1 MRVSEIDDA
10 SIVEC
15 IPSEKESDMKEVP
28 SKSGIRRRRL
38 GLAMSKSPL
47 RHLIRIYYGLSLW
60 ILSFFLRRSGEVCA
74 IVLSGS
80 AVRGTMRYGVSDID
94 FFVVIDSGPQS
105 ERIRDNIG
113 VDLAFLRRFLLPLAD
128 ADETGV
134 LTVSDLHA
142 LRVTKPH
149 LFDVKNQL
157 RVLCTRADFDFEAV
171 MDSQKGV
178 ESSPETVRMS
188 QLSDVWRK
196 FLVYLEHC
204 AYDAVLAE
212 NVLSRVVERLR
223 EVVPVESDA
232 ADDPNAVFARFL
244 DALGCSTSSR
254 MGDHRVEVPNLLFR
268 ESLPLDIIRDFSS
281 VPETMAIM
289 RVSADARNESVPS
302 LADLD
307 VIRTKGEVD
316 YVQVGSVL
324 LPFVS
329 EGAYGILT
337 RDANP
342 LTFAAM
348 SGEDPPR
355 GVISR
360 MKSINEAQASH
371 LAGDTGFIF
380 LNDPSNL
387 LFAVREVLH
396 FLDRDSPERLDVV
409 QHALDEGEKAEA
421 CFEAQAILRDTTRE
435 SYRVSV
441 LIPTYNRV
449 GLLRETIQS
458 LLDQSRK
465 PDEILVIDN
474 GSTDDTADWI
484 DGMSV
489 EHQHLRRVLETEKG
503 IIAARNRA
511 IADADPD
518 SDVVLFID
526 DDCLAPVD
534 WVKDMMLPFEYD
546 HEIVSCG
553 GGISFR
559 DDDCTPWGDFY
570 RQKYRRESLESAR

>member
-1 MRVSEIDDA
+1 
-10 SIVEC
+10 
-15 IPSEKESDMKEVP
+15 MKEIP
-28 SKSGIRRRRL
+28 SKSRIRRRRL
-38 GLAMSKSPL
+38 GLAMSRSPI
-47 RHLIRIYYGLSLW
+47 RHLLRIYYGLSLW
-60 ILSFFLRRSGEVCA
+60 ILSSFLRRSGEVCA

-128 ADETGV
+128 AGETAV

-142 LRVTKPH
+142 LGVVKPH
-149 LFDVKNQL
+149 LFKAENQL
-157 RVLCTRADFDFEAV
+157 SVLCTRSDFDLEAV
-171 MDSQKGV
+171 MNLQNGT
-178 ESSPETVRMS
+178 ECSPETVRMS

-204 AYDAVLAE
+204 VYDPVLAR

-232 ADDPNAVFARFL
+232 TDDPDAVFARFL

-254 MGDHRVEVPNLLFR
+254 MGDHRVKVPNLLFR
-268 ESLPLDIIRDFSS
+268 ESLPLDVIRDFSC
-281 VPETMAIM
+281 VPESMTVM
-289 RVSADARNESVPS
+289 RVSADTKNPSVPT

-307 VIRTKGEVD
+307 VIRTRGEAD

-342 LTFAAM
+342 LTFSAM
-348 SGEDPPR
+348 SGEEPPN

-360 MKSINEAQASH
+360 LQSINEAEASQ

-380 LNDPSNL
+380 LNDPSKL
-387 LFAVREVLH
+387 VFAVGEILH
-396 FLDRDSPERLDVV
+396 FLGRESPERLDAI
-409 QHALDEGEKAEA
+409 QHALDAGEEAEA
-421 CFEAQAILRDTTRE
+421 CFEAQAVLRGTTRE
-435 SYRVSV
+435 SHRVSV
-441 LIPTYNRV
+441 LIPTYNRS

-458 LLDQSRK
+458 LLEQSRK

-474 GSTDDTADWI
+474 GSTDDTADWL

-489 EHQHLRRVLETEKG
+489 EHKHLRRVLETEKG

-546 HEIVSCG
+546 PDIVSCG

>member
-1 MRVSEIDDA
+1 
-10 SIVEC
+10 
-15 IPSEKESDMKEVP
+15 
-28 SKSGIRRRRL
+28 
-38 GLAMSKSPL
+38 
-47 RHLIRIYYGLSLW
+47 
-60 ILSFFLRRSGEVCA
+60 
-74 IVLSGS
+74 
-80 AVRGTMRYGVSDID
+80 MRYGVSDID

-128 ADETGV
+128 AGETAV

-142 LRVTKPH
+142 LRVAKPH
-149 LFDVKNQL
+149 LFQVKNQL
-157 RVLCTRADFDFEAV
+157 SVLCTRSDFDLEAA
-171 MDSQKGV
+171 MGLQKDLDC
-178 ESSPETVRMS
+178 SPETVRMS

-196 FLVYLEHC
+196 FLVYLEHRV
-204 AYDAVLAE
+204 YDPVLAE
-212 NVLSRVVERLR
+212 YVLSRVVERLR
-223 EVVPVESDA
+223 EVVPVDSEA
-232 ADDPNAVFARFL
+232 TGDPDAVFARFL
-244 DALGCSTSSR
+244 DALGCRTSTR
-254 MGDHRVEVPNLLFR
+254 MGEHRVKVPNLLFR
-268 ESLPLDIIRDFSS
+268 ESLSLDVIRDFSS
-281 VPETMAIM
+281 VPEAMTIM
-289 RVSADARNESVPS
+289 RVSVDAKNQSVPS
-302 LADLD
+302 LADID
-307 VIRTKGEVD
+307 VIRTKEEVD

-324 LPFVS
+324 LPFIS
-329 EGAYGILT
+329 EGVYGILT
-337 RDANP
+337 PDANP
-342 LTFAAM
+342 LTFSAM
-348 SGEDPPR
+348 SGEDPPS

-360 MKSINEAQASH
+360 LQSINGVEASH
-371 LAGDTGFIF
+371 LAADTGFIF
-380 LNDPSNL
+380 LNDPSSL
-387 LFAVREVLH
+387 LFAVGEILH
-396 FLDRDSPERLDVV
+396 FLGRDSPERLDAI
-409 QHALDEGEKAEA
+409 QRALDAGEKAEA

-441 LIPTYNRV
+441 LIPTYNRS

-458 LLDQSRK
+458 LLEQSRK

-474 GSTDDTADWI
+474 GSTDDTADWL

-489 EHQHLRRVLETEKG
+489 EHKHLRRVLETEKG

-546 HEIVSCG
+546 PDIVSCG

>member
-1 MRVSEIDDA
+1 
-10 SIVEC
+10 
-15 IPSEKESDMKEVP
+15 
-28 SKSGIRRRRL
+28 
-38 GLAMSKSPL
+38 MSRSPL
-47 RHLIRIYYGLSLW
+47 RHLLQIYYGLSLW

-128 ADETGV
+128 ADETAV
-134 LTVSDLHA
+134 LTVAGLKS
-142 LRVTKPH
+142 LRATKPH
-149 LFDVKNQL
+149 LFQVPNQL
-157 RVLCTRADFDFEAV
+157 KVLCTRADFDFEAA
-171 MDSQKGV
+171 MESQGDV
-178 ESSPETVRMS
+178 EPSPEAVRIA

-196 FLVYLEHC
+196 FLVYLEHG
-204 AYDAVLAE
+204 AYDEVLAE
-212 NVLSRVVERLR
+212 NVLSRVVERLG
-223 EVVPVESDA
+223 EVVPVDCDA
-232 ADDPNAVFARFL
+232 ADDPEAVFATFL
-244 DALGCSTSSR
+244 DALGCSATDVGR
-254 MGDHRVEVPNLLFR
+254 MGDQRVEVPNLLFR
-268 ESLPLDIIRDFSS
+268 EHLPLELIRDFSS
-281 VPETMAIM
+281 IPETMAM
-289 RVSADARNESVPS
+289 LRVSADAGGESVPS

-307 VIRTKGEVD
+307 AIRIKEHVD
-316 YVQVGSVL
+316 CVQVGGVL

-329 EGAYGILT
+329 GGSYGILT

-348 SGEDPPR
+348 CDEEVPD
-355 GVISR
+355 GVVSPL
-360 MKSINEAQASH
+360 KSINRAEASN

-380 LNDPSNL
+380 LNDPSHL
-387 LFAVREVLH
+387 HFAVREILH
-396 FLDRDSPERLDVV
+396 FLDRESPERLEAIR
-409 QHALDEGEKAEA
+409 HALDRGAKAEA
-421 CFEAQAILRDTTRE
+421 CFEAQAVLRDTMRE
-435 SYRVSV
+435 SHRVSV

-449 GLLRETIQS
+449 DLLRETIQS
-458 LLDQSRK
+458 LLEQSRK

-474 GSTDDTADWI
+474 GSTDETAEWLDA
-484 DGMSV
+484 MSV
-489 EHQHLRRVLETEKG
+489 EHKHLRRVLETEKG

-511 IADADPD
+511 LAEVDPE

-534 WVKDMMLPFEYD
+534 WVNEMMLPFEYD
-546 HEIVSCG
+546 HDIVSCG

-570 RQKYRRESLESAR
+570 RQKYRREYLESAR